1 MAAVAGWAAV
11 GLFVGLVVWA
21 IGSSRSLL
29 GVIAT
34 VALGVIG
41 AVACGQLASVVWTER
56 VSSQAGAGL
65 VLAAVGATLVLWA
78 YLAAADGDGRE
89 LPTGV

>member
-29 GVIAT
+29 GVLAT